1 MRIRNKNE
9 NAQFTKHIKSAID
22 ELEQAIDSITYIS
35 YPEVNQRTITTI
47 NKAIDILENVLK
59 NCIFKP

>member
-1 MRIRNKNE
+1 MKIRNKNE
-9 NAQFTKHIKSAID
+9 NIQFIKHIENATD
-22 ELEQAIDSITYIS
+22 ELRQAIDSITYIS

-47 NKAIDILENVLK
+47 NKAIDILENVLR